1 MNSTT
6 PLQESHEN
14 RGRPGRAGMAGGAW
28 RVSGWALAMLCAVPL
43 WAGCAGLT
51 QRMAIVGPS
60 YEPGNVYLGGEKL
73 PRSLKRVAVLPVTAR
88 GVDPELGGSRATLEQ
103 VLQTELGKHA
113 RFEVVPVMPDNLRQW
128 TGRSQWATTDRF
140 PTNFFDRLREGT
152 GCDAVLFA
160 QVTDFR
166 AYPPLAVGWRLQ
178 LLDCDGLQVWW
189 AVDEHFDA
197 SEPAVANAA
206 RRYHLEHAGKP
217 AELTDTG
224 EILYSPRRF
233 GSYAANAVVAT
244 CPGH

>member
-1 MNSTT
+1 MNVPIQTS
-6 PLQESHEN
+6 EFRRN
-14 RGRPGRAGMAGGAW
+14 RRPAGWTGRVGGLGGVA
-28 RVSGWALAMLCAVPL
+28 RGALVLLCAAPFL
-43 WAGCAGLT
+43 AGCARLT

-88 GVDPELGGSRATLEQ
+88 GADPELGGSRATLEQ
-103 VLQTELGKHA
+103 ALQTELGKRA
-113 RFEVVPVMPDNLRQW
+113 RFEVIPVLPDALRQW
-128 TGRSQWATTDRF
+128 TGRSQWVTTDRF
-140 PTNFFDRLREGT
+140 PTNFFDRLRDGT

-206 RRYHLEHAGKP
+206 RRFHLEHAGKP

-224 EILYSPRRF
+224 EVLYSPRRF

-244 CPGH
+244 CPGQ

>member
-1 MNSTT
+1 MNAPS
-6 PLQESHEN
+6 LVQEPRETL
-14 RGRPGRAGMAGGAW
+14 RPGRWTGHLSGRGGLSRA
-28 RVSGWALAMLCAVPL
+28 VLVFICAAPL
-43 WAGCAGLT
+43 LAGCARLT
-51 QRMAIVGPS
+51 QRMTILGPS

-88 GVDPELGGSRATLEQ
+88 GADPELGGSRASLEQ
-103 VLQTELGKHA
+103 ALQTELGKRA
-113 RFEVVPVMPDNLRQW
+113 RFEVVTVAPEALRQW

-140 PTNFFDRLREGT
+140 PTNFFDRVREGT

-166 AYPPLAVGWRLQ
+166 AYPPLVVGWRLQ

-206 RRYHLEHAGKP
+206 RRFHLDHAGKP